1 MRRGQNSLRRGA
13 HNMGSSRTRGTHFL
27 CTSRITFLHGDN
39 VFFHHSAL
47 TCAYTL
53 AAQSCSH
60 NTKIVDDMALNY
72 IWSGFFLVGFV
83 AAMLQW
89 LFLGDTEIFKR
100 IVDGTFDSAKL
111 GVMEIALPLAGV
123 MTLWLGIMNI
133 GEKAGAVGWLAK
145 IISPFFSRIFPEV
158 PKDHPATGHMVMNF
172 SANLLGLDNA
182 ATPFGLKAMESLQTL
197 NPDKDTASNAQIMFL
212 VLHTSGLT
220 LIPLAIMAQRAI
232 LGAKDPSDI
241 FIPCMIA
248 TYVATV
254 TGIIAVSIRQRINLL
269 NGVVLAWLGGM
280 TGAIALLIWY
290 FTNFLTKPEIELV
303 SKVSSNLILFS
314 IIIVFIV
321 GAMRKKVNVYDAFI
335 EGAKGGIQTSITI
348 IPYLVGMLV
357 AISVIRNSGVL
368 GFVVA
373 GLDWIFV
380 HMGFN
385 TDFTPALPTAL
396 MKPLSGSGSKA
407 MMIDAMKTYGVDS
420 FVGRLACVFQGSADT
435 TFYIVALY
443 FGSVG
448 IRKTRYAISCGLI
461 ADFAGIVAAILVSYL
476 FFH

>member
-1 MRRGQNSLRRGA
+1 
-13 HNMGSSRTRGTHFL
+13 
-27 CTSRITFLHGDN
+27 
-39 VFFHHSAL
+39 
-47 TCAYTL
+47 
-53 AAQSCSH
+53 
-60 NTKIVDDMALNY
+60 MALNY
-72 IWSGFFLVGFV
+72 IWIGFFLVGFI
-83 AAMLQW
+83 AALAQW
-89 LFLGDTEIFKR
+89 IFLGDTEIFKR
-100 IVDGTFDSAKL
+100 IIDGTFDSAKM
-111 GVMEIALPLAGV
+111 GVMDIALPLAGV
-123 MTLWLGIMNI
+123 MTLWLGIMNV
-133 GEKAGAVGWLAK
+133 GEKAGAIGWLAK

-197 NPDKDTASNAQIMFL
+197 NPQKDTASNAQIMFL

-254 TGIIAVSIRQRINLL
+254 TGIIAVSIRQRINLI
-269 NGVVLAWLGGM
+269 NGVVLSWLGGM
-280 TGAIALLIWY
+280 TAAIVAFIWY
-290 FTNFLTKPEIELV
+290 ITTYLSKPEIETF
-303 SKVSSNLILFS
+303 SKVASNLILFS
-314 IIIVFIV
+314 IIVVFIV
-321 GAMRKKVNVYDAFI
+321 GAVRKGVNVYEAFI
-335 EGAKGGIQTSITI
+335 EGAKGGIQTSLTI

-368 GFVVA
+368 GYIVQGLEWLIRLA
-373 GLDWIFV
+373 GID
-380 HMGFN
+380 
-385 TDFTPALPTAL
+385 TAFTPALPTAL

-420 FVGRLACVFQGSADT
+420 FVGRLACIFQGSADT

-448 IRKTRYAISCGLI
+448 VRKTRYAISCGLI
-461 ADFAGIVAAILVSYL
+461 ADLAGIIAAISVAYV
-476 FFH
+476 FFG